1 MISLFPLPEQ
11 QRQCC
16 THGYLEE
23 LSPPSGM
30 KNCNKW
36 SEDKLQVHHN
46 IRKSSQ
52 YIQSKL
58 LHIPVRS
65 LSIPVRILSI
75 CGLLAIICTA
85 FATFSVSNTHAACAN
100 PYTVVS
106 GDTLSGLASRYKT
119 SVQNIATSNGIKNA
133 NLIYAGQKLCL
144 SSKAA
149 NTVSTPTQPA
159 STNATSIDGMIN
171 QVFGAY
177 APAAKR
183 VAMCE
188 SSMNPNAT
196 NTISIGGNHAA
207 GLFQILYPSTWN
219 TTSQAAYSPYNA
231 SANIKAAH
239 EIFVRDGYSWREWV
253 CQP

>member
-1 MISLFPLPEQ
+1 
-11 QRQCC
+11 
-16 THGYLEE
+16 
-23 LSPPSGM
+23 
-30 KNCNKW
+30 
-36 SEDKLQVHHN
+36 LQVHHD
-46 IRKSSQ
+46 IRKSGQ
-52 YIQSKL
+52 HTLNRL
-58 LHIPVRS
+58 LNIPVRS
-65 LSIPVRILSI
+65 LSVPVRILSI

-100 PYTVVS
+100 PYTIVS
-106 GDTLSGLASRYKT
+106 GDTLSKLASRYGT
-119 SVQNIATSNGIKNA
+119 SVQNIAASNGIKNA

-144 SSKAA
+144 NNNAA
-149 NTVSTPTQPA
+149 KTVSVPAQPA
-159 STNATSIDGMIN
+159 STNATSIDGMID

-183 VAMCE
+183 VATCE

-196 NTISIGGNHAA
+196 NTISIGGSYAS

-239 EIFVRDGYSWREWV
+239 DIFVRDGYSWREWV